1 VHRDA
6 HDNQPLQHLSAEN
19 GDDAPR
25 QETLIVCCRSDHGDD
40 ESGTLRCHHVRSIV
54 ADRSVNEREG
64 GGVFARITTF
74 EGRPERVTEFRHAM
88 EEHVLPALRR
98 LPGFQGVLFLA
109 DHESGKV
116 LGVALWETEESM
128 RASEESA
135 YWFRSYGAEA
145 ASERITGV
153 ERYEIILSDL
163 ERVQP

>member
-1 VHRDA
+1 M
-6 HDNQPLQHLSAEN
+6 
-19 GDDAPR
+19 
-25 QETLIVCCRSDHGDD
+25 
-40 ESGTLRCHHVRSIV
+40 
-54 ADRSVNEREG
+54 
-64 GGVFARITTF
+64 FARITTYQ
-74 EGRPERVTEFRHAM
+74 GSPERVAEFRQAM

-128 RASEESA
+128 HASEDSA
-135 YWFRSYGAEA
+135 YWFRAYGAEA

-163 ERVQP
+163 EGVQP

>member
-1 VHRDA
+1 M
-6 HDNQPLQHLSAEN
+6 
-19 GDDAPR
+19 
-25 QETLIVCCRSDHGDD
+25 
-40 ESGTLRCHHVRSIV
+40 
-54 ADRSVNEREG
+54 
-64 GGVFARITTF
+64 FARITTF
-74 EGRPERVTEFRHAM
+74 EGRPERVAEFRHAM

-109 DHESGKV
+109 DQESGKV

-128 RASEESA
+128 RDSEESA
-135 YWFRSYGAEA
+135 YWFRAYGAEA

>member
-1 VHRDA
+1 M
-6 HDNQPLQHLSAEN
+6 
-19 GDDAPR
+19 
-25 QETLIVCCRSDHGDD
+25 
-40 ESGTLRCHHVRSIV
+40 
-54 ADRSVNEREG
+54 
-64 GGVFARITTF
+64 FARITTF
-74 EGRPERVTEFRHAM
+74 EGRPERVAEFRHAM

-98 LPGFQGVLFLA
+98 LPGFKGVLFLA

-128 RASEESA
+128 GASEESA
-135 YWFRSYGAEA
+135 YWFRAYGAEA